1 MPTHYRGTPDET
13 RALDTWIKLS
23 RAADAFGARLAQ
35 CGTLNGLTVS
45 QFGVLESLH
54 HLGPMH
60 QNVLGVKL
68 LRSDSNVT
76 MVVDNLEKRGLVQRQ
91 RDPADRRAII
101 VFLTDAGRALIEQ
114 IFPPHVAAVVREMS
128 VLTPEEQEMLGR
140 LCRKLGKPERRESA
154 ADGCPESALRS

>member
-1 MPTHYRGTPDET
+1 
-13 RALDTWIKLS
+13 
-23 RAADAFGARLAQ
+23 
-35 CGTLNGLTVS
+35 
-45 QFGVLESLH
+45 
-54 HLGPMH
+54 MH